1 MWALA
6 ELSSKL
12 ETLRDRVRHGCKE
25 DLLGLVRVK
34 HLGRAR
40 ARELA
45 KINIRTP
52 EDFYNMSAKQR
63 QEVVSWRGW
72 GPVLYDKIYSEV
84 EKVSKNTIKK
94 SKFIDDDTPLEG
106 EMD

>member
-1 MWALA
+1 MA
-6 ELSSKL
+6 EQ
-12 ETLRDRVRHGCKE
+12 EV
-25 DLLGLVRVK
+25 
-34 HLGRAR
+34 
-40 ARELA
+40 RELA

-84 EKVSKNTIKK
+84 EKVSKNSIKK

>member
-1 MWALA
+1 
-6 ELSSKL
+6 
-12 ETLRDRVRHGCKE
+12 
-25 DLLGLVRVK
+25 
-34 HLGRAR
+34 
-40 ARELA
+40 
-45 KINIRTP
+45 
-52 EDFYNMSAKQR
+52 MSAKQR